1 MNRPSRRSFLL
12 SAGGLVLSRPA
23 HTSERPNIVLFLADD
38 LGAADVGCY
47 GARDIRT
54 PQIDS
59 LARHGV
65 RFTQCYS
72 NGPVCTPTRAALL
85 TGRYQQRFGL
95 EWALTLQDR
104 GYGLSPEHP
113 TLARR
118 LKDAGYRTALFG
130 KWHLGREPEYRPN
143 RHGFDESFG
152 ILGGNADMYSH
163 RNMNGEPDLYENGE
177 PVEKDGYL
185 TDLIADRSV
194 DFVRRKAPDPFFLY
208 VAFNAVHW
216 PFQPP
221 GRPKDVRTRA
231 TWFDGSRAD
240 YARMTE
246 SMDQAIGRVLA
257 ELDRQGLKDN
267 TLVIFTNDNGGER
280 LSSNAPFFHHKGTLW
295 EGGIRVPALVRW
307 PARIRGGKTT
317 DQPAMSMDLGATIL
331 SAAGVEPG
339 GAAPDGMDLLPVLTG
354 SSKPVDRNLF
364 WRIDRTD
371 RKQKAVR
378 SGNWKYVR
386 DGDIELLFDLSRD
399 PAERNDLGYRHP
411 ETVAHLRGAL
421 ADWERDLARNHPP
434 RTADSRRML
443 DNASK
448 GSARP

>member
-1 MNRPSRRSFLL
+1 MNTPSRRAFLL
-12 SAGGLVLSRPA
+12 SAGGLALSGTARSA
-23 HTSERPNIVLFLADD
+23 ERPNIVLFLADD
-38 LGAADVGCY
+38 FGAADLGCY

-59 LARHGV
+59 LAREGV

-113 TLARR
+113 TIARR
-118 LKDAGYRTALFG
+118 LKEAGYHTALFG

-177 PVEKDGYL
+177 AVEQQGYL
-185 TDLIADRSV
+185 TEMIAERSV
-194 DFVRRKAPDPFFLY
+194 DFVRRNARGPFFLY

-216 PFQPP
+216 PFQAPH
-221 GRPKDVRTRA
+221 RPQDVRTRP

-246 SMDQAIGRVLA
+246 SMDQAVGRVLA
-257 ELDRQGLKDN
+257 ELDRHGLRDN

-280 LSSNAPFFHHKGTLW
+280 LSNNTPFFHHKGSLW
-295 EGGIRVPALVRW
+295 EGGIRVPGLVRW
-307 PARIRGGKTT
+307 PTRVRGGKTSDRPT
-317 DQPAMSMDLGATIL
+317 MSMDFAATVL
-331 SAAGVEPG
+331 SAAGVQPR
-339 GAAPDGMDLLPVLTG
+339 APLLDGMDLLPVLTG
-354 SSKPVDRNLF
+354 SKPPVERSFF
-364 WRIDRTD
+364 WRIERND
-371 RKQKAVR
+371 RKQKAARVG
-378 SGNWKYVR
+378 SWKYVR
-386 DGDIELLFDLSRD
+386 DGDIELLFDVVRD
-399 PAERNDLGYRHP
+399 PGERTDMGYREP
-411 ETVAHLRGAL
+411 ETLARLRGAL
-421 ADWERDLARNHPP
+421 ADWEKDLAQSPPP
-434 RTADSRRML
+434 RVIR
-443 DNASK
+443 
-448 GSARP
+448 

>member
-1 MNRPSRRSFLL
+1 MNRPSRRTFLL
-12 SAGGLVLSRPA
+12 SAGGLVLSGTARA
-23 HTSERPNIVLFLADD
+23 VERPNIVLFLADD
-38 LGAADVGCY
+38 LGGADVGCY

-54 PQIDS
+54 PRIDS
-59 LARHGV
+59 LARDGV

-85 TGRYQQRFGL
+85 SGRYQQRFGL

-118 LKDAGYRTALFG
+118 LKEAGYRTALFG

-177 PVEKDGYL
+177 PVEKEGYL

-194 DFVRRKAPDPFFLY
+194 DFVRRNARDRFFLY

-216 PFQPP
+216 PFQAPNLA
-221 GRPKDVRTRA
+221 KDVRTRA

-246 SMDQAIGRVLA
+246 SMDQAVGRVLA
-257 ELDRQGLKDN
+257 ELDRHGLRDN

-280 LSSNAPFFHHKGTLW
+280 LSNNAPFFHRKGSLW
-295 EGGIRVPALVRW
+295 EGGIRVPGLVRW
-307 PARIRGGKTT
+307 PTRVPGGKTS
-317 DQPAMSMDLGATIL
+317 DQPTMSMDFAATVL
-331 SAAGVEPG
+331 SAAGVQPR
-339 GAAPDGMDLLPVLTG
+339 APLLDGVDLLPVLTG
-354 SSKPVDRNLF
+354 SKPPVERSFF
-364 WRIDRTD
+364 WRIERND
-371 RKQKAVR
+371 RKQKAAR
-378 SGNWKYVR
+378 MGNWKYVR
-386 DGDIELLFDLSRD
+386 DGDIELLFDVARD
-399 PAERNDLGYRHP
+399 PGERTDMGYREP
-411 ETVAHLRGAL
+411 ETLARLRGAL
-421 ADWERDLARNHPP
+421 ADWEKDLAQDPPP
-434 RTADSRRML
+434 RVIR
-443 DNASK
+443 
-448 GSARP
+448 